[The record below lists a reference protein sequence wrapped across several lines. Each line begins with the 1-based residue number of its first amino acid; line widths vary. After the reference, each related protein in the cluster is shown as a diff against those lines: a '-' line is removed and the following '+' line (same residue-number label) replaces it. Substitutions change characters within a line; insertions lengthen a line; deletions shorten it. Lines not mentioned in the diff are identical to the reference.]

1 MVSME
6 TKATRLEKLSNCVS
20 VPAFV
25 RVTKQEVFNFDQIPK
40 WEQYIV
46 RGVSETEDQEHSS
59 HAGQFVTIGPV
70 AREGVIQAVETIFQH
85 PTAVEMIVQ
94 EYKHGMSGVAFCFDT
109 DYFYIEYS
117 SYPEG
122 VTAGKVRPF
131 VAVLPTENSS
141 RYKNLEAEL
150 VKIYVQFGPSD
161 VEFISVEDPAF
172 VQVRPITSVFDV
184 DREMAVL
191 QMDLQDSIA
200 GRWIENDL
208 AHVIGEH
215 KKCDSVF
222 VFFYVRSLAAVLKK
236 YFKKSVDISAGDVI
250 NVGSQYFV
258 SERFI
263 KSTALGWLDLLR
275 FALVFHHEQGRLR
288 NTAEDTSLE
297 GLFEKSILSSMAY
310 TFLKKREFFDIREE
324 YRRAIDILL
333 KGQGCEGDELRRFPY
348 GGQLDPVIELN
359 RDLAVWMAIRKRDSF
374 GVQVVTGEFD
384 KTKFFNY
391 REGAEIPDGA
401 VVLCDYLYPDIGRRI
416 DAISG
421 IVCANG
427 SINSHVAILCR
438 ERNIP
443 LVIQADIEHYRR

>member
-1 MVSME
+1 ME

-25 RVTKQEVFNFDQIPK
+25 RVMKQEVFNFDQIPK
-40 WEQYIV
+40 WEQYIA

-59 HAGQFVTIGPV
+59 HAGQFITIGPV
-70 AREGVIQAVETIFQH
+70 AREGVVQAVKTIFQH
-85 PTAVEMIVQ
+85 PAAVEVIVQ
-94 EYKHGMSGVAFCFDT
+94 EYRHGMSGVAFCFDT
-109 DYFYIEYS
+109 DYSYIEYS

-131 VAVLPTENSS
+131 VAVLPTENNS
-141 RYKNLEAEL
+141 RYNNLEAEL
-150 VKIYVQFGPSD
+150 VKIYAQFGPSD
-161 VEFISVEDPAF
+161 VEFIGIEDPAF
-172 VQVRPITSVFDV
+172 VQVRPITSAFDV
-184 DREMAVL
+184 DREMVVL
-191 QMDLQDSIA
+191 QMSLQDTIT

-215 KKCDSVF
+215 KKYDSVF
-222 VFFYVRSLAAVLKK
+222 VFFYMRSLAVVLKK

-263 KSTALGWLDLLR
+263 KSTAFGWWDLLR
-275 FALVFHHEQGRLR
+275 FALVFHREQERLR
-288 NTAEDTSLE
+288 NTAEDISLE
-297 GLFEKSILSSMAY
+297 ELFEKSILSSMAY
-310 TFLKKREFFDIREE
+310 TFLKKQEFFDIREE
-324 YRRAIDILL
+324 YRRAIDASLTER
-333 KGQGCEGDELRRFPY
+333 GHEGHELRRFPY
-348 GGQLDPVIELN
+348 SGQLDSVIELN
-359 RDLAVWMAIRKRDSF
+359 RDLAVWTTLRKRDSF
-374 GVQVVTGEFD
+374 GTQVVLGEFD
-384 KTKFFNY
+384 KTKFFDY
-391 REGAEIPDGA
+391 REGTAIPDGA

-427 SINSHVAILCR
+427 SVNSHVAILCR

-443 LVIQADIEHYRR
+443 LVIQADIERYRR